1 MAKKQIDG
9 VTVEAKSIITSLKI
23 IKTVCEDTDGNCG
36 KCPFYDELNGG
47 CSFSDMSPC
56 NWKINDTTTT
66 WRALL

>member
-23 IKTVCEDTDGNCG
+23 IKTVCEDTEGDCT
-36 KCPFYDELNGG
+36 KCPFYDEMDGY
-47 CSFSDMSPC
+47 CDFSDMSPRD
-56 NWKINDTTTT
+56 WKINDTTSV